1 MTLITEIESELM
13 AFADRLAN
21 AAADAALPLFRNLPS
36 VENKAAP
43 GDFDPV
49 TAADKAA
56 ETAMRTLITA
66 TYPDHG
72 IIGEEHAD
80 VASQNGL
87 NWVLDPIDG
96 TRAFVAGMP
105 VWGTLI
111 ALGDDQ
117 GPQIGIIAQPYIGE
131 RWAAGPSGGS
141 FTDRSGTRP
150 LTTSGC
156 TQLDQA
162 TVMATHPAIFAGPGE
177 WDSFQSVDAAC
188 RQVRWGGDC
197 YQYGLL
203 ALGTVDLVVE
213 SSLQPFDV
221 QALIPVV
228 RAAGGVIT
236 NWSGDDASQGGQII
250 AAATPELHAAALK
263 LLAPAAIG

>member
-13 AFADRLAN
+13 AFADLLAN

-188 RQVRWGGDC
+188 QQVRWGGDC

>member
-1 MTLITEIESELM
+1 MSFKIEIESELT
-13 AFADRLAN
+13 AFAEQLADE
-21 AAADAALPLFRNLPS
+21 AARAALPLFRNLPK

-49 TAADKAA
+49 TQADKAA
-56 ETAMRTLITA
+56 ETAMRDLITT

-72 IIGEEHAD
+72 IIGEEHDD
-80 VASQNGL
+80 VPSQNGL

-111 ALGDDQ
+111 ALSDDQ
-117 GPQIGIIAQPYIGE
+117 GPQIGVIAQPYIGE
-131 RWAAGPSGGS
+131 RWVAGPSGGK
-141 FTDRSGTRP
+141 FVNRAGNHK
-150 LTTSGC
+150 LTTSDC
-156 TQLDQA
+156 ANLAQA
-162 TVMATHPAIFAGPGE
+162 TVMATHPAIFTTDE
-177 WDSFQSVDAAC
+177 EQSSFTAVEAAC

-203 ALGTVDLVVE
+203 ALGTVDLVIE

-228 RAAGGVIT
+228 RAAGGVVT
-236 NWSGDDASQGGQII
+236 DWTGGDPSQGGQII
-250 AAATPELHAAALK
+250 AAATPELHAAALR
-263 LLAPAAIG
+263 LLTSAAR